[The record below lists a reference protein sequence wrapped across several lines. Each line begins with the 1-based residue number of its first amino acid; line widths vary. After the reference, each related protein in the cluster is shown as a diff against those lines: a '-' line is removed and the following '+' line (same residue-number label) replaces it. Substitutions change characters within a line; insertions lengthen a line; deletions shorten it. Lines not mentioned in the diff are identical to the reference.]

1 MSLSDISMRCR
12 CVVFFYYYAVFDFGA
27 NGDGATD
34 NVKPFQNSLHAASA
48 GGIGNS
54 IMTTVYILI
63 ISATII

>member
-1 MSLSDISMRCR
+1 MCCFL
-12 CVVFFYYYAVFDFGA
+12 FYYAVLDFGA

>member
-1 MSLSDISMRCR
+1 MCCFL
-12 CVVFFYYYAVFDFGA
+12 FFCYAVLDFGA

-54 IMTTVYILI
+54 IMINIYRLI
-63 ISATII
+63 ICCNMKRFNY